1 MGTSAATPHQT
12 KVPLPLI
19 PLAFATGG
27 SCQKDNKEKMV
38 RNETKPVRGE
48 LKRKYE

>member
-1 MGTSAATPHQT
+1 MGTTPATLHQT

-27 SCQKDNKEKMV
+27 IIR
-38 RNETKPVRGE
+38 RNAIVDQQLEHQ
-48 LKRKYE
+48 